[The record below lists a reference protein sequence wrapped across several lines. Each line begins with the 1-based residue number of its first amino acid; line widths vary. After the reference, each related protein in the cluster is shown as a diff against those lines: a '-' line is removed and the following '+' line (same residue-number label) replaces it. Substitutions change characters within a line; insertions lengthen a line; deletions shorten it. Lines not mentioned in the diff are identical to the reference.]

1 MRVIGIDFTS
11 APSRRKTIACA
22 DCRLSGDVL
31 YVEQLYRWS
40 GFDKFESFLVAGE
53 EWLAG
58 IDAPLGQPRRLIEA
72 LNWPRDWAGYVEHI
86 GSMTKLEFVEQ
97 VTYYSRSQPAGE
109 KHHQRATDRLASS
122 CSPMMMYGVPVG
134 RMFYEAAPR
143 LLRSNVSVLPCRPNS
158 SRRVVVESYPALL
171 ARRAVGRAK
180 YKNGRSRDGA
190 KLASFRRK
198 ILSFYGA
205 KNSVGVSVRLPK
217 ELREAIIAEPTG
229 DGLDAVLCA
238 IQIASSSRRRP
249 DDLGIPAHADPLE
262 GWIVDADPKPPSLL
276 RENN

>member
-22 DCRLSGDVL
+22 DCRLSDDLL

-40 GFDKFESFLVAGE
+40 GFDEFESFLTTDE

-72 LNWPRDWAGYVEHI
+72 LNWPQHWAGYVKHI
-86 GSMTKLEFVEQ
+86 GSMTKSEFVEQ
-97 VTYYSRSQPAGE
+97 VTRYSRSQPAGD
-109 KHHQRATDRLASS
+109 KHYLRVTDRLASS

-143 LLRSNVSVLPCRPNS
+143 LLRADVCVQPCRPNNS
-158 SRRVVVESYPALL
+158 SRVVVESYPALM
-171 ARRAVGRAK
+171 ARRAIGRAK
-180 YKNGRSRDGA
+180 YKSAHSRDGA
-190 KLASFRRK
+190 KLSSTRRK
-198 ILSFYGA
+198 LLEFYRA
-205 KNSVGVSVRLPK
+205 ENSVGVSVRLPN

-238 IQIASSSRRRP
+238 VQIASSSRRSP
-249 DDLGIPAHADPLE
+249 DDLGIPAHTDPLE
-262 GWIVDADPKPPSLL
+262 GWIVDADLK
-276 RENN
+276 